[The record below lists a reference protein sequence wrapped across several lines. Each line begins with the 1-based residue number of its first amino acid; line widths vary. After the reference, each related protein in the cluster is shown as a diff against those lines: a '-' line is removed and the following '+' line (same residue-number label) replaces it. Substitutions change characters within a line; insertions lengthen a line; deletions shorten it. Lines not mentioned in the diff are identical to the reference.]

1 MTVTFV
7 MLRGSGCDFVMVTVW
22 SLGCDSNVVMLG
34 VWGVTSPSNSHSHI
48 MLKASL
54 VPKSNILEGGELGQG
69 A

>member
-1 MTVTFV
+1 M
-7 MLRGSGCDFVMVTVW
+7 VMVR

-34 VWGVTSPSNSHSHI
+34 VWGVMSPSNSHGHI
-48 MLKASL
+48 TLKAFL